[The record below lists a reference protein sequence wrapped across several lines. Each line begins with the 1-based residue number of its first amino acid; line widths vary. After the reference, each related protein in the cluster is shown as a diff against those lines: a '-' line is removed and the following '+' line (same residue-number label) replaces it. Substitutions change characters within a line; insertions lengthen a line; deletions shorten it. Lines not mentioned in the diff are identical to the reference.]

1 MANAVYRSS
10 SSTRKNR
17 DHERI
22 RGNARLTSVESEARA
37 LLLARNDDTKEQN
50 NVAPPPPL
58 SSAPSSPT
66 PHEAASPTADAAPTS
81 QMTSSGKA
89 NAKTADHTEEHVITA
104 HAKAEQK
111 EQEKTSARIRVKETR
126 PGGRKKEVPQHR
138 ENSGGWA
145 LQLTPSLVLMLV
157 VFELVTLSF
166 FFLFGLIIGKG
177 TVPPPPQA
185 ELERILPT
193 EENRTERTQEILP
206 QEELRFMAN
215 LKADES
221 ATERQQPAAAPN
233 GGRPEPQKSENSVL
247 ADDSNLYD
255 FVIRVAA
262 FKSDEQADA
271 LRARLEGAGM
281 RTRIKNEKAQ
291 KGTWSFVLILFRGTE
306 VKMNQMRETLPGF
319 GLRDSI
325 IVSKTAVQ
333 TR

>member
-58 SSAPSSPT
+58 SAPSSPT

-233 GGRPEPQKSENSVL
+233 LNPKKVKTPYLLTTAISMILSFGSRRLKVMNKPMLCAPAWKAQECVL
-247 ADDSNLYD
+247 AFNAKKP
-255 FVIRVAA
+255 R
-262 FKSDEQADA
+262 KGHGA
-271 LRARLEGAGM
+271 L
-281 RTRIKNEKAQ
+281 
-291 KGTWSFVLILFRGTE
+291 S
-306 VKMNQMRETLPGF
+306 
-319 GLRDSI
+319 
-325 IVSKTAVQ
+325 
-333 TR
+333 